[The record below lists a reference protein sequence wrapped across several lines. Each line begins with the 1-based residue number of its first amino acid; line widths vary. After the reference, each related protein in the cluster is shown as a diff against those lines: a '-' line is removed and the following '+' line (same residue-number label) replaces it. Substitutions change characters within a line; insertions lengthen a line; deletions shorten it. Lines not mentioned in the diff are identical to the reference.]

1 MEIQISTGIGIGPTQ
16 LSAFDSALNNA
27 GVANYNLLK
36 LSSVIPPKSKI
47 VINKPHLQSCLANG
61 VIDCMW

>member
-36 LSSVIPPKSKI
+36 LSSVIPPKSK
-47 VINKPHLQSCLANG
+47 NSYQ
-61 VIDCMW
+61 